1 MCGAAKCR
9 GQPCSRASLARVQAT
24 VAYQLARLDRLP
36 VWPWPRVL
44 LFNLGGSFF
53 FAFFDIVV
61 IGAALPAINAD
72 FGTTATQ
79 GGYAVTAGLVGLV
92 FGDFVGAWVST
103 RKSRVL
109 ALQSALWI
117 FSAGMLLSVFAPNL
131 AWLCAARFIAGFGTG
146 ADISTVV
153 TYIAEVSPE
162 RARGRITG
170 FTTMCGF
177 TGTALAPF
185 LALLLTTEWTWG
197 WRVLFAF
204 GALGAV
210 IVVAT
215 RRHMPPSPRQMAERG
230 DEQQLS
236 VLIDQA
242 EARVQ
247 ARGYELPPVPPQNAA
262 LGTAMRRAPAI
273 AIAVFTVAWFVYY
286 IGNFGWLTLA
296 PTILTEN
303 GFAVAS
309 SLGFLAVAN
318 AGLVVGA
325 GISYFVADR
334 LERKW
339 LLIGTLI
346 VWGIALCGIGFW
358 GSSTA
363 IMVLGFLAALTIGLA
378 IPVFYSFTAEHFSSK
393 DRPWGMAWTDGIG
406 HLGGAIAPYIFI
418 GPTLAAAFGIMGVT
432 GFVTAFIVLFTSR
445 TKGRSLEEISGE

>member
-1 MCGAAKCR
+1 MNAA
-9 GQPCSRASLARVQAT
+9 AAHD
-24 VAYQLARLDRLP
+24 LARLDRLP
-36 VWPWPRVL
+36 VWPWPRSL

-72 FGTTATQ
+72 FGTTAAQ

-92 FGDFVGAWVST
+92 FGNFAGAWVST

-117 FSAGMLLSVFAPNL
+117 FSAGMVLSVFAPNL
-131 AWLCAARFIAGFGTG
+131 TWLCVARFIAGFGTG
-146 ADISTVV
+146 ADIGAVV

-170 FTTMCGF
+170 FTTVCGF

-210 IVVAT
+210 VVVAT
-215 RRHMPPSPRQMAERG
+215 RRRMPPSPRHMAERG
-230 DEQQLS
+230 DDAHLS
-236 VLIDQA
+236 PLIDEA

-247 ARGYELPPVPPQNAA
+247 ARGYELPPVPAQSADA
-262 LGTAMRRAPAI
+262 GAVMKSAPAI

-303 GFAVAS
+303 GFAVAA

-325 GISYFVADR
+325 GVSYFVADR

-339 LLIGTLI
+339 LLIVTLV
-346 VWGIALCGIGFW
+346 VWGLALMGIGAW

-363 IMVLGFLAALTIGLA
+363 VMVLGFAAAFTIGLA

-393 DRPWGMAWTDGIG
+393 NRPWGMAWTDGVG
-406 HLGGAIAPYIFI
+406 HLGGAIAPYILI
-418 GPTLAAAFGIMGVT
+418 GPTMAAAFGIMGVT
-432 GFVTAFIVLFTSR
+432 GFLTAFILLFTAR
-445 TKGRSLEEISGE
+445 TKGRSLEEISGG

>member
-1 MCGAAKCR
+1 MNAA
-9 GQPCSRASLARVQAT
+9 AAHD
-24 VAYQLARLDRLP
+24 LARLDRLP
-36 VWPWPRVL
+36 VWPWPRSL

-72 FGTTATQ
+72 FGTTAAQ

-92 FGDFVGAWVST
+92 FGNFAGAWVST

-117 FSAGMLLSVFAPNL
+117 FSAGMVLSVFAPNL
-131 AWLCAARFIAGFGTG
+131 TWLCVARFIAGFGTG
-146 ADISTVV
+146 ADIGAVV

-170 FTTMCGF
+170 FTTVCGF

-210 IVVAT
+210 VVVAT
-215 RRHMPPSPRQMAERG
+215 RRRMPPSPRHMAERG
-230 DEQQLS
+230 DDAHLS
-236 VLIDQA
+236 PLIDEA
-242 EARVQ
+242 EARGQ
-247 ARGYELPPVPPQNAA
+247 ARGYELPPVPAQSADA
-262 LGTAMRRAPAI
+262 GAVMKSAPAI

-303 GFAVAS
+303 GFAVAA

-325 GISYFVADR
+325 GVSYLVADR

-339 LLIGTLI
+339 LLIVTLV
-346 VWGIALCGIGFW
+346 VWGLALMGIGAW

-363 IMVLGFLAALTIGLA
+363 VMVLGFAAAFTIGLA

-393 DRPWGMAWTDGIG
+393 NRPWGMAWTDGVG
-406 HLGGAIAPYIFI
+406 HLGGAIAPYILI
-418 GPTLAAAFGIMGVT
+418 GPTMAAAFGIMGVT
-432 GFVTAFIVLFTSR
+432 GFLTAFILLFTAR
-445 TKGRSLEEISGE
+445 TKGRSLEEISGG

>member
-1 MCGAAKCR
+1 VNAA
-9 GQPCSRASLARVQAT
+9 AAHD
-24 VAYQLARLDRLP
+24 LARLDRLP
-36 VWPWPRVL
+36 VWPWPRSL

-72 FGTTATQ
+72 FGTTAAQ

-92 FGDFVGAWVST
+92 FGNFAGAWVST

-117 FSAGMLLSVFAPNL
+117 FSAGMVLSVFAPNL
-131 AWLCAARFIAGFGTG
+131 AWLCVARFIAGFGTG
-146 ADISTVV
+146 ADIGAVV

-170 FTTMCGF
+170 FTTVCGF

-210 IVVAT
+210 VVVAT
-215 RRHMPPSPRQMAERG
+215 RRRMPPSPRHMAERG
-230 DEQQLS
+230 DDAHLS
-236 VLIDQA
+236 PLIDEA

-247 ARGYELPPVPPQNAA
+247 ARGYELPPVPAQPADA
-262 LGTAMRRAPAI
+262 GAVMKSAPAI

-303 GFAVAS
+303 GFAVAA

-325 GISYFVADR
+325 GVSYFVADR

-339 LLIGTLI
+339 LLIVTLV
-346 VWGIALCGIGFW
+346 VWGLALMGIGAW

-363 IMVLGFLAALTIGLA
+363 VMVLGFAAAFTIGLA

-393 DRPWGMAWTDGIG
+393 NRPWGMAWTDGVG
-406 HLGGAIAPYIFI
+406 HLGGAIAPYILI
-418 GPTLAAAFGIMGVT
+418 GPTMAAAFGIMGVT
-432 GFVTAFIVLFTSR
+432 GFLTAVILLFTAR
-445 TKGRSLEEISGE
+445 TKGRSLEEISGG

>member
-1 MCGAAKCR
+1 MNSA
-9 GQPCSRASLARVQAT
+9 
-24 VAYQLARLDRLP
+24 VAHDLARLDRLP
-36 VWPWPRVL
+36 VWPWPRSL

-61 IGAALPAINAD
+61 IGAALPSINAD
-72 FGTTATQ
+72 FGITATQ

-92 FGDFVGAWVST
+92 FGNFAGAWVST

-117 FSAGMLLSVFAPNL
+117 FSAGMVLSVFSPNL
-131 AWLCAARFIAGFGTG
+131 AWLCVARFIAGFGTG
-146 ADISTVV
+146 ADIGAVV

-170 FTTMCGF
+170 FTTVCGF

-210 IVVAT
+210 VVVAT
-215 RRHMPPSPRQMAERG
+215 RRHMPPSPRHMAERG
-230 DEQQLS
+230 DDARLS
-236 VLIDQA
+236 ALIDEA

-247 ARGYELPPVPPQNAA
+247 ARGYELPPVPAQPADT
-262 LGTAMRRAPAI
+262 GSVMRSTPAI

-303 GFAVAS
+303 GFAVAA

-325 GISYFVADR
+325 GVSYFVADR

-339 LLIGTLI
+339 LLIATLV
-346 VWGIALCGIGFW
+346 VWGLALMGIGAW

-363 IMVLGFLAALTIGLA
+363 VMVLGFAAAFTIGLV

-393 DRPWGMAWTDGIG
+393 NRPWGMAWTDGVG
-406 HLGGAIAPYIFI
+406 HLGGAIAPYILI
-418 GPTLAAAFGIMGVT
+418 GPTMAAAFGIMGVT
-432 GFVTAFIVLFTSR
+432 GFLTAFIVLFTAR
-445 TKGRSLEEISGE
+445 TKGRSLEEITGG

>member
-1 MCGAAKCR
+1 MNAA
-9 GQPCSRASLARVQAT
+9 AAHD
-24 VAYQLARLDRLP
+24 LARLDRLP
-36 VWPWPRVL
+36 VWPWPRSL

-72 FGTTATQ
+72 FGTTAAQ

-92 FGDFVGAWVST
+92 FGNFAGAWVST

-117 FSAGMLLSVFAPNL
+117 FSAGMVLSVFAPNL
-131 AWLCAARFIAGFGTG
+131 AWLCVARFIAGFGTG
-146 ADISTVV
+146 ADIGAVV

-170 FTTMCGF
+170 FTTVCGF

-210 IVVAT
+210 VVVAT
-215 RRHMPPSPRQMAERG
+215 RRRMPPSPRHMAERG
-230 DEQQLS
+230 DDAHLS
-236 VLIDQA
+236 PLIDEA

-247 ARGYELPPVPPQNAA
+247 ARGYELPPVPAQSADA
-262 LGTAMRRAPAI
+262 GAVMKSAPAI

-303 GFAVAS
+303 GFAVAA

-325 GISYFVADR
+325 GVSYFVADR

-339 LLIGTLI
+339 LLIVTLV
-346 VWGIALCGIGFW
+346 VWGLALMGIGAW

-363 IMVLGFLAALTIGLA
+363 VMVLGFAAAFTIGLA

-393 DRPWGMAWTDGIG
+393 NRPWGMAWTDGVG
-406 HLGGAIAPYIFI
+406 HLGGAIAPYILI
-418 GPTLAAAFGIMGVT
+418 GPTMAAAFGIMGVT
-432 GFVTAFIVLFTSR
+432 GFLTAFILLFTAR
-445 TKGRSLEEISGE
+445 TKGRSLEEISGD